1 VTRTPWLS
9 WRLYFLT
16 IPIDVIVLLLS
27 SDHASTGSSD
37 FSRWAIL
44 SLFAHG
50 SIAPVVALAL
60 IFTSKFQSWKT
71 DLAALII
78 LGIVRGIA
86 IDFGIGI
93 LGLEPKVSSVYKV
106 FNSAISLPL
115 WFIGIA
121 VFVESR
127 RHFQREFE
135 AIFLRSVR
143 KEQTSANEQ
152 NQYRVVVGDGELIQH
167 LQAVASNL
175 AREIEGVLSLPPSQV
190 DYAKQTSKIQDLIN
204 KELRPASAQLWNG
217 STLTA
222 PKLSFSTLLR
232 ISLFDQKLKA
242 IAASLLFSPYIFIG
256 LNGTLGW
263 QLAAIETLLATS
275 LNILIF
281 MVCETLF
288 KNGLLNRRFTNMA
301 IMGSSYVTPFI
312 VIVFLLPSN
321 MFWTESL
328 ATVFFYQLF
337 LTASHILILLG
348 LNLYKLLGQQRAAVL
363 ESFEQIIKNGDV
375 LPISSDDLNAVRDI
389 DLARY
394 LHGELQA
401 GLIATSLLLQ
411 RASNTGDTDL
421 ARHALRSAA
430 NILRQDHA
438 RVSQSRI
445 TSPQARLEKIS
456 AGWRGI
462 ADVKI
467 VIDWIDALETS
478 VLNDVI
484 ALIDEGVSNAIR
496 HAKASTITVSG
507 SRVGADVHLE
517 ILSNGSGMTEQVP
530 GLGTKLFNELTSSF
544 EYSRQGELNLLK
556 FTVRSAPLVE
566 L

>member
-1 VTRTPWLS
+1 MTRTPWLS

-71 DLAALII
+71 DLVALIT

-86 IDFGIGI
+86 INAGFEI
-93 LGLEPKVSSVYKV
+93 LGIEPPVSALYKV

-127 RHFQREFE
+127 RQFQKEFE
-135 AIFLRSVR
+135 GLFLRSVR
-143 KEQTSANEQ
+143 KEQTSEDMLNLNPVAD
-152 NQYRVVVGDGELIQH
+152 DGELIQH
-167 LQAVASNL
+167 LQAVASGL
-175 AREIEGVLSLPPSQV
+175 AYEIEGVLNQPSSQV
-190 DYAKQTSKIQDLIN
+190 DYAKQASKIQDLIN

-222 PKLSFSTLLR
+222 PKLSIPILVR
-232 ISLFDQKLKA
+232 ISLLDQKLKVFT
-242 IAASLLFSPYIFIG
+242 ASLLFAPYIFIG

-507 SRVGADVHLE
+507 SCVGADVHLE

-544 EYSRQGELNLLK
+544 EYSRQGELNLLR
-556 FTVRSAPLVE
+556 FTVRSVPLS
-566 L
+566 

>member
-1 VTRTPWLS
+1 
-9 WRLYFLT
+9 LYFLT
-16 IPIDVIVLLLS
+16 IPVDVLVLLLS

-86 IDFGIGI
+86 IDVGIGI
-93 LGLEPKVSSVYKV
+93 LGLEPKVSSEYKV

-127 RHFQREFE
+127 RQFQREFE

-143 KEQTSANEQ
+143 KEQTSADEQ
-152 NQYRVVVGDGELIQH
+152 NLYPVVGGDGELIQH
-167 LQAVASNL
+167 LQAVASGL
-175 AREIEGVLSLPPSQV
+175 AYEIEGVLSQPASQL

-204 KELRPASAQLWNG
+204 SELRPASAKLWNG

-222 PKLSFSTLLR
+222 PKLSIPTLIR
-232 ISLFDQKLKA
+232 ISLLDQKLKVLT
-242 IAASLLFSPYIFIG
+242 ASLLFAPYIFIG
-256 LNGTLGW
+256 LDGTLGW
-263 QLAAIETLLATS
+263 RLAAIETLLATS
-275 LNILIF
+275 LNILVF
-281 MVCETLF
+281 LVCEALF
-288 KNGLLNRRFTNMA
+288 KNGLLNRRFTNVA
-301 IMGSSYVTPFI
+301 IMGSSYVISFMA
-312 VIVFLLPSN
+312 IVFLLPSS
-321 MFWTESL
+321 MFWTDSV
-328 ATVFFYQLF
+328 ATIFFYQLF
-337 LTASHILILLG
+337 LTTSHILLLLG

-363 ESFEQIIKNGDV
+363 QSFEQIIEGSEV
-375 LPISSDDLNAVRDI
+375 LSISSDDLNAVRDI

-411 RASNTGDTDL
+411 RASNTGDTEL

-438 RVSQSRI
+438 RVSHSKI
-445 TSPQARLEKIS
+445 SSPQARLEKIS
-456 AGWRGI
+456 AGWSGI
-462 ADVKI
+462 AEVRI
-467 VIDWIDALETS
+467 NLDWIDVLETQ

-484 ALIDEGVSNAIR
+484 ALIDESVSNAIR
-496 HAKASTITVSG
+496 HAKASTISVTGYRLSP
-507 SRVGADVHLE
+507 DLHFE
-517 ILSNGSGMTEQVP
+517 ILSNGSGMTEQTP
-530 GLGTKLFNELTSSF
+530 GLGTKLFNELTSSYT
-544 EYSRQGELNLLK
+544 YSRQGEQNLLK
-556 FTVRSAPLVE
+556 FSVRSTPLVE
-566 L
+566 S

>member
-1 VTRTPWLS
+1 VKRTPWLS

-16 IPIDVIVLLLS
+16 IPIDLIVLLLS

-44 SLFAHG
+44 SLIAHG

-60 IFTSKFQSWKT
+60 FFTSKFQSWKT
-71 DLAALII
+71 DLVALIT

-86 IDFGIGI
+86 INVGFEI
-93 LGLEPKVSSVYKV
+93 LGIEPQVSALYKV

-127 RHFQREFE
+127 RQFQKEFE
-135 AIFLRSVR
+135 ALFLRSVR
-143 KEQTSANEQ
+143 KEQTS
-152 NQYRVVVGDGELIQH
+152 VVLENLNPVVDDGELIQH
-167 LQAVASNL
+167 LQAVASGL
-175 AREIEGVLSLPPSQV
+175 AYEIEGVLNQPASQV

-204 KELRPASAQLWNG
+204 RELRPASAKLWSG
-217 STLTA
+217 STLTS
-222 PKLSFSTLLR
+222 PKLSIPILVR
-232 ISLFDQKLKA
+232 ISLLDQKLKVFT
-242 IAASLLFSPYIFIG
+242 ASLLFAPYIFIG

-263 QLAAIETLLATS
+263 RLAAIETLLATS
-275 LNILIF
+275 LNILVF
-281 MVCETLF
+281 LVCEALF
-288 KNGLLNRRFTNMA
+288 KNGLLNRRFTNVA
-301 IMGSSYVTPFI
+301 TMGLSYVIPFMA
-312 VIVFLLPSN
+312 IVFLLPSS
-321 MFWTESL
+321 MFWTDSVS
-328 ATVFFYQLF
+328 TIFFYQLF

-363 ESFEQIIKNGDV
+363 QSFEQIIECNQIA
-375 LPISSDDLNAVRDI
+375 PISEADLIAVRDI

-411 RASNTGDTDL
+411 RASKTGDTDL

-438 RVSQSRI
+438 RISQSRI
-445 TSPQARLEKIS
+445 SSPQARLEKIS
-456 AGWRGI
+456 TGWRGI
-462 ADVKI
+462 AEVRIDL
-467 VIDWIDALETS
+467 DWIDHLETS
-478 VLNDVI
+478 VQNDVI

-496 HAKASTITVSG
+496 HAKASLISVSG
-507 SRVGADVHLE
+507 TREEGVVHLE
-517 ILSNGSGMTEQVP
+517 IHSDGSGMTEQTP
-530 GLGTKLFNELTSSF
+530 GLGTKLFNELTSSYA
-544 EYSRQGELNLLK
+544 YSRQGDKNLLT
-556 FTVRSAPLVE
+556 FAVRSTPPK
-566 L
+566 